1 MGQAYGNVCYI
12 QILRILSQ
20 WNTKTLSTK
29 RLKRLALYSFEWL
42 YHSLRNVCKNLEDRQ
57 ET

>member
-20 WNTKTLSTK
+20 WKTKTLSTK
-29 RLKRLALYSFEWL
+29 QLKRLALHSFEWL
-42 YHSLRNVCKNLEDRQ
+42 YHSLAIKLKL
-57 ET
+57 